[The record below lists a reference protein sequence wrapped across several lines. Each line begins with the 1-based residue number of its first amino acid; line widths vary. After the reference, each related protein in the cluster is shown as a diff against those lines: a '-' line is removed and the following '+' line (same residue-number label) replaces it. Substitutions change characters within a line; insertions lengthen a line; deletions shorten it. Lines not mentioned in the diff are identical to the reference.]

1 MNENERNELDR
12 ATAAGVAELARLG
25 YVRTEPFLN
34 ARESILISG
43 ADPAAGLRS
52 LDYTGLLR

>member
-12 ATAAGVAELARLG
+12 AATGVEEPARLG
-25 YVRTEPFLN
+25 CVRTEPFLN

-43 ADPAAGLRS
+43 TDPAAGQRS
-52 LDYTGLLR
+52 LDYTELLR